1 MEKAK
6 LGNVSSRKTIFPE
19 TVSAYGPC
27 IISSL
32 VSQKTMRLKKNL
44 YGLKVN
50 MNLNGRLI
58 KLISKNQVLIFQ

>member
-32 VSQKTMRLKKNL
+32 VSQKTMRLKKKSL
-44 YGLKVN
+44 WLE
-50 MNLNGRLI
+50 
-58 KLISKNQVLIFQ
+58 SKHEFEWKADKTHK